1 MVRAYPVSPWTV
13 LGVILVVFLL
23 ISVSWCAS
31 TVRLTIEMFEH
42 PGSNGVI
49 KVSVWKGESAFLKG
63 KPYREASANMADGKA
78 TAVFDDM
85 EPGDYAVSAYYDKNK
100 NGKMDQNFVGKPTE
114 PYGFSNDARGKFGPA
129 KYQDSRLDLAAEDRI
144 VTIHLK

>member
-1 MVRAYPVSPWTV
+1 
-13 LGVILVVFLL
+13 
-23 ISVSWCAS
+23 
-31 TVRLTIEMFEH
+31 MFEH
-42 PGSNGVI
+42 PGNNGVI

-63 KPYREASANMADGKA
+63 KPYREASVDMTDGKA

-85 EPGDYAVSAYYDKNK
+85 EPGDYAVSTYYDKNN

-129 KYQDSRLDLAAEDRI
+129 KYQDARFDLAAEARI